1 MTSLKKK
8 EMIKDLKNVNIE
20 SETDQIEIV
29 AASSVIKIGMYNL
42 IQSRFQNDFFL
53 LLDLLLLSRCY
64 IHADVLELDAIIA
77 QNDGDMYVGAM
88 IGIRF

>member
-29 AASSVIKIGMYNL
+29 AASSVIKIGMYKV
-42 IQSRFQNDFFL
+42 SKRL
-53 LLDLLLLSRCY
+53 LF
-64 IHADVLELDAIIA
+64 VT
-77 QNDGDMYVGAM
+77 
-88 IGIRF
+88 